1 MSASKAIVILAN
13 SVRSGHRCVAG
24 KELVRD
30 GDSWEVG
37 KWVRITDPGTKDGSV
52 RYELTRCRGG
62 EEVQVLDV
70 VEVPMQK
77 PVGHE
82 DHPEDWFVDTSQ
94 RWTHLTRLPVEELS
108 RIADSPIDLWRDGG
122 DGRSVPE
129 GYVQKM
135 GGPSTLFLIENPLNA
150 RVSFWKERGASG
162 RDSSDTIEKVR
173 MRLTCTYGGLSHV
186 FDITDPNFTE
196 RYHLFDR
203 AESRE
208 QTMRLENP
216 LHVCVSLTRPWN
228 GRQYKIAATIFEH
241 K

>member
-24 KELVRD
+24 KELIRN
-30 GDSWEVG
+30 GDSWDVG
-37 KWVRITDPGTKDGSV
+37 PWIRITDPGTKDGSV

-70 VEVPMQK
+70 VEVLMQK
-77 PVGHE
+77 PVGDE

-94 RWTHLTRLPVEELS
+94 RWTHLRRLPIEELS
-108 RIADSPIDLWRDGG
+108 RISDNPIDLWRDGG

-135 GGPSTLFLIENPLNA
+135 GEPSTLFLIEDPLNA
-150 RVSFWKERGASG
+150 RVSFWKERGTRG
-162 RDSSDTIEKVR
+162 RDSDTIEKIR
-173 MRLTCTYGGLSHV
+173 MRLCCTYGGVTHT

-208 QTMRLENP
+208 QMMRLESP
-216 LHVCVSLTRPWN
+216 LHLCVSLTRPWN